1 MATGLGIGATIARG
15 PALAWALTGGLAA
28 AAALL
33 VWRIVA
39 LQSSMADLRRGAAE
53 AAEANEAKSRF
64 LANMSH
70 ELRTPLNGI
79 MGFAEL
85 LHDGH
90 LGAVSPEQS
99 EGLADILTSSRHLL
113 ALVNDILDLSRVAS
127 GRLVFHPEL
136 FEPRVTVRECVD
148 ALRPIADAGR
158 VQLDFDAAHEIGRV
172 RLDPGKLRQVVLNY
186 LSNAIDFTPAGGRVD
201 VRLSITGD
209 RLRVEVSDTGPGIS
223 PRDHERVFFEFE
235 QLHCAARRRGGT
247 GLGLAVTKRIVEAQG
262 GFVGVESAL
271 GQGSTFFAELPI
283 AEPITVPARPEVR
296 RLPDGPAVRVQEA
309 AA

>member
-1 MATGLGIGATIARG
+1 LIIGLAIGALVG
-15 PALAWALTGGLAA
+15 LPWALVGASVV

-33 VWRIVA
+33 TYRVVVLARGGR
-39 LQSSMADLRRGAAE
+39 DLRLRAFEAE
-53 AAEANEAKSRF
+53 AANDAKSRF

-85 LHDGH
+85 LHDGR

-113 ALVNDILDLSRVAS
+113 ALINDILDLSRVAA
-127 GRLVFHPEL
+127 GRLTFQAEPVD
-136 FEPRVTVRECVD
+136 PRVLVRECVD
-148 ALRPIADAGR
+148 SLGSIADAGA
-158 VQLDFDAAHEIGRV
+158 VDVTLDAPEHMPTL
-172 RLDPGKLRQVVLNY
+172 RLDPAKLRQVVFNY
-186 LSNAIDFTPAGGRVD
+186 LSNAINFTPAGGRVA
-201 VRLSITGD
+201 VRLYAFGS
-209 RLRVEVSDTGPGIS
+209 RLRLEVSDTGPGIE

-235 QLHCAARRRGGT
+235 QLHAGQARRSGGT

-262 GFVGVESAL
+262 GVVGVDSAL
-271 GQGSTFFAELPI
+271 GQGSTFYAEFPI
-283 AEPITVPARPEVR
+283 ADHEAVAPAPALR
-296 RLPDGPAVRVQEA
+296 RIPDGLPARVQEA